1 MANLTP
7 TTFQLSDFQ
16 NWNEYLQQEGYVVIQ
31 NILPE
36 SEKKEAFNLFKKDWN
51 TISPNFNFEDNSTF
65 AIENTPMMFSKGMA
79 VYNGFGQSDFMWYL
93 RGRENIQETFRKIHN
108 CQELVTSMDGFSVY
122 VSGNQKSKSWLHI
135 DQNPNNPIK
144 CYQAAYNLLPVTEDS
159 AGFVVVPKS
168 HITFKPQINH
178 RRDWIMLKST
188 DTVDD
193 CPVKLLIPE
202 NCFTIWNSRTIHCN
216 RGMQEKK
223 KKELNRVTA
232 FITMLPKSIR
242 SQEALEEKKKAY
254 LEGASSTHW
263 ANKCI
268 LVKYPYGFKKRY
280 LERGFGNITPKLVNG
295 EIPTERLELI

>member
-1 MANLTP
+1 MTNFTP
-7 TTFQLSDFQ
+7 PTFQLSDFQ
-16 NWNEYLQQEGYVVIQ
+16 NWNQYLQQEGYVVIS
-31 NILPE
+31 NIL
-36 SEKKEAFNLFKKDWN
+36 SDNEKKKAFNLFKKDWN
-51 TISPNFNFEDNSTF
+51 HISPNFNFEDTNSF
-65 AIENTPMMFSKGMA
+65 KIENTPMMYSKGMA

-93 RGRENIQETFRKIHN
+93 RERENIQEVFRKIHN
-108 CQELVTSMDGFSVY
+108 CQDLVTSMDGFSVY
-122 VSGNQKSKSWLHI
+122 VSGDQKSKSWLHI
-135 DQNPNNPIK
+135 DQNPNNPID
-144 CYQAAYNLLPVTEDS
+144 CFQASYNLLPVNEKS

-168 HITFKPQINH
+168 HITFKPEVNH
-178 RRDWIMLKST
+178 RKDWIMIENKYLVT
-188 DTVDD
+188 D

-242 SQEALEEKKKAY
+242 SQENFIEKKKAY

-280 LERGFGNITPKLVNG
+280 LERGFGNISPKLVNG
-295 EIPTERLELI
+295 EIPTERLQLL